1 MIIDIIRSNFKIII
15 FGFVFTFFSCVG
27 QSFFIGLF
35 NSSIREE
42 LNISHGEFGTI
53 YGIATL
59 CSSLTLIWLGK
70 KIDELKLFN
79 YSFLVVI
86 FLGFSALFFSFVNGI
101 VFLAIGIFFLRL
113 SGQGLMAHT
122 ASVAISRFFDRSRG
136 KALSYVWI
144 GMSLGEFLLPVI
156 IVYFLTLIYWRNVW
170 QGVGI
175 IILLTLPIFTYL
187 TIRGINIFS
196 RENSNRHNTS
206 KNAEVIKSWTR
217 KEVLKDLKFYSILP
231 AMLASSF
238 IITGIV
244 INQTFIVVSKDW
256 EKFAIAKSFMIYSIL
271 TVATL
276 FLSGFLVD
284 KFTSRK
290 IFPLLNFPLLLSL
303 VILIFFNHPISAY
316 VFMGFMG
323 ISNGLTNVLMSSF
336 WAEIYGVHYLGS
348 IKALTGSM
356 MVFSTALA
364 AVVFGTLIDLGYS
377 IENIA
382 FLCAIYTAIS
392 IAIVIIFKKAYQPVL
407 LENKT

>member
-1 MIIDIIRSNFKIII
+1 MIIDIVKSNFKIII

-35 NSSIREE
+35 NSDIRGE

-70 KIDELKLFN
+70 KIDDLKLFN
-79 YSFLVVI
+79 YSFLVVF
-86 FLGFSALFFSFVNGI
+86 FLGFAALFFSLVNGI
-101 VFLAIGIFFLRL
+101 IVLVLGIFFLRL

-122 ASVAISRFFDRSRG
+122 ASVGISRYFNKSRG
-136 KALSYVWI
+136 KALSCIWI
-144 GMSLGEFLLPVI
+144 GMSLGEFLLPVM
-156 IVYFLTLIYWRNVW
+156 IVYFLSFLYWRNVW
-170 QGVGI
+170 QGIAV
-175 IILLTLPIFTYL
+175 IILLILPMFTYL
-187 TIRGINIFS
+187 TIKGINKFS
-196 RENSNRHNTS
+196 REDDNGAHAN
-206 KNAEVIKSWTR
+206 KNIDKIKSWTR
-217 KEVLKDLKFYSILP
+217 REVLKDLKFYSILP

-244 INQTFIVVSKDW
+244 INQTFIIESKDW
-256 EKFAIAKSFMIYSIL
+256 GKFAIAKSFMIYSLL
-271 TVATL
+271 TVTTL
-276 FLSGFLVD
+276 FLTGFLVD

-290 IFPLLNFPLLLSL
+290 IFPLLNAPLLLSL
-303 VILIFFNHPISAY
+303 VILVFFDHPYSAF

-323 ISNGLTNVLMSSF
+323 VSNGLTNVLMSSF
-336 WAEIYGVHYLGS
+336 WAEIYGVNHLGS
-348 IKALTGSM
+348 IKALVGSL

-364 AVVFGTLIDLGYS
+364 TAVFGTLIDLGYS

-382 FLCAIYTAIS
+382 FLCAIYTSIS
-392 IAIVIIFKKAYQPVL
+392 IIIVVIFQKAYKPVL

>member
-1 MIIDIIRSNFKIII
+1 MIIDIVRSNFKIII

-35 NSSIREE
+35 NSNIREE
-42 LNISHGEFGTI
+42 LNISHGEFGTV

-59 CSSLTLIWLGK
+59 CSSLILIWLGK

-122 ASVAISRFFDRSRG
+122 ASVAISRFFDQSRG
-136 KALSYVWI
+136 KALSYVWV
-144 GMSLGEFLLPVI
+144 GMSFGEFLLPVL

-284 KFTSRK
+284 KYTSRK

-323 ISNGLTNVLMSSF
+323 MSNGLTNVLMSSF

>member
-15 FGFVFTFFSCVG
+15 FGFVFTFFSSVG

-42 LNISHGEFGTI
+42 INISHGEFGTI

-122 ASVAISRFFDRSRG
+122 ASVAIGRFFDRSRG
-136 KALSYVWI
+136 KALSYVWT

>member
-15 FGFVFTFFSCVG
+15 FGFVFTFFSSVG

-42 LNISHGEFGTI
+42 INISHGEFGTI

-122 ASVAISRFFDRSRG
+122 ASVAIGRFFDRSRG

>member
-1 MIIDIIRSNFKIII
+1 MLIDIVRSNFKIII
-15 FGFVFTFFSCVG
+15 FGFVFTLFSCVG

-35 NSSIREE
+35 NSNIREE
-42 LNISHGEFGTI
+42 LSITHGEFGAI
-53 YGIATL
+53 YAVATL
-59 CSSLTLIWLGK
+59 CSSLSLIWLGK
-70 KIDELKLFN
+70 KIDDLKLIN

-86 FLGFSALFFSFVNGI
+86 FLSFAALFLSFVNGI
-101 VFLAIGIFFLRL
+101 IFLALGIFFLRL

-122 ASVAISRFFDRSRG
+122 ASVGISRYFEQSRG
-136 KALSYVWI
+136 KALSCVWV
-144 GMSLGEFLLPVI
+144 GMSLGEFLLPI
-156 IVYFLTLIYWRNVW
+156 MIVYFLSFLYWRNVW
-170 QGVGI
+170 QGIAV
-175 IILLTLPIFTYL
+175 IILLVLPVFTYL
-187 TIRGINIFS
+187 TIKDINIFS
-196 RENSNRHNTS
+196 RENNNEDNT
-206 KNAEVIKSWTR
+206 NNNIHTVKSWTR

-244 INQTFIVVSKDW
+244 INQTFIIESKDW
-256 EKFAIAKSFMIYSIL
+256 GKFAIAKSFMIYSLL

-290 IFPLLNFPLLLSL
+290 IFPLLNVPLLFSL
-303 VILIFFNHPISAY
+303 IILVFFDHPNSAF

-336 WAEIYGVHYLGS
+336 WAEIYGVNYLGS
-348 IKALTGSM
+348 IKALTGSL

-364 AVVFGTLIDLGYS
+364 AAVFGSLIDLDYS

-392 IAIVIIFKKAYQPVL
+392 ITIVVIFQKAYKPVL

>member
-15 FGFVFTFFSCVG
+15 FGFVFTFFSSVG

-42 LNISHGEFGTI
+42 INISHGEFGTI

-59 CSSLTLIWLGK
+59 CSSFTLIWLGK

>member
-1 MIIDIIRSNFKIII
+1 MIIDIVRSNFKIII

-35 NSSIREE
+35 NSDIRQE
-42 LNISHGEFGTI
+42 LNINNAEFGSI

-59 CSSLTLIWLGK
+59 CSSLALIWIGK
-70 KIDELKLFN
+70 KIDDLRVIN
-79 YSFLVVI
+79 YSFLVII
-86 FLGFSALFFSFVNGI
+86 FLSFAALFFSFVKGLI
-101 VFLAIGIFFLRL
+101 FLAIGIFFLRL

-136 KALSYVWI
+136 KALSYVWV
-144 GMSLGEFLLPVI
+144 GMSFGEFLLPII
-156 IVYFLTLIYWRNVW
+156 IVYFLTFIYWRNLW
-170 QGVGI
+170 QGFAVI
-175 IILLTLPIFTYL
+175 IILLLPIFTYL
-187 TIRGINIFS
+187 TIKEISIFS
-196 RENSNRHNTS
+196 REN
-206 KNAEVIKSWTR
+206 KNGDNVNKNIDTTKSWTR
-217 KEVLKDLKFYSILP
+217 REVLKDLKFYSILP

-244 INQTFIVVSKDW
+244 INQTFIIESKDW
-256 EKFAIAKSFMIYSIL
+256 GKFAIAKSFMIYSIL

-276 FLSGFLVD
+276 FFSGFLVD

-290 IFPLLNFPLLLSL
+290 IFPLLNVPLLLSL
-303 VILIFFNHPISAY
+303 IVLVIFDHPYSAF

-336 WAEIYGVHYLGS
+336 WAEIYGVNYLGS
-348 IKALTGSM
+348 IKALTGSL

-364 AVVFGTLIDLGYS
+364 TAVFGILIDLGYT

-382 FLCAIYTAIS
+382 VLCSVYTAIS
-392 IAIVIIFKKAYQPVL
+392 IVIVLIFQKTYKPVL
-407 LENKT
+407 KNRT

>member
-15 FGFVFTFFSCVG
+15 FGFVFTFFSSVG

-42 LNISHGEFGTI
+42 LNISHGEFGTV

-59 CSSLTLIWLGK
+59 CSSLILIWLGK

-122 ASVAISRFFDRSRG
+122 ASVAIGRFFDRSRG

-323 ISNGLTNVLMSSF
+323 MSNGLTNVLMSSF

>member
-15 FGFVFTFFSCVG
+15 FGFVFTFFSSVG

-86 FLGFSALFFSFVNGI
+86 FLGFSALFFSFINGI

-122 ASVAISRFFDRSRG
+122 ASVAIGRFFDRSRG

-244 INQTFIVVSKDW
+244 INQTFIIVSKDW

-323 ISNGLTNVLMSSF
+323 MSNGLTNVLMSSF